1 MARRAAHTLVFIGV
15 NRIDR
20 IDFGPG
26 PDFAVLGAKHQAAL
40 ANEEPEILL
49 ESVLVGGARVG
60 KSVWVLWEGA
70 TAIMLDMSSGV
81 VVGLEKNQL
90 ADALSFEAEPLTG
103 LPATESAIG
112 GVSQRATKD
121 LLPDTK
127 RYWVTQIPAVV
138 RDKLDEAVTRTG
150 AKLLGIAHPGGL
162 PRAHWG
168 ESAEAERAIDW
179 RRVEIWQDLTFSL
192 HGRPDGTTE
201 TRVIRSSPGSEKWA
215 SDLPSEGP
223 VSWMGPGPVTRVGPD
238 GRRVTDSLTLLSGDG
253 SPLETEKIDLARDK
267 GPMEWLRAWIEELS
281 STSRRVPVVER
292 FTNASPNRKF
302 YVAGG
307 VLAGLALAACIVHGE
322 VVGYQTA
329 ATNTRAVQ
337 LEALRAQMTPID
349 KSKQDESETQALAE
363 KLKGQLT
370 DLDTQLQQ
378 LQEQASDL
386 DKKQAEIAER
396 RNRVLYL
403 QTIQRPAL
411 AMLLDAVAKVEDD
424 PQAEVV
430 IKDIR
435 QSPDG
440 GSLVLT
446 GLSKHATEVNAFAVE
461 LQTQLTLKEWK
472 VGAAQ
477 KKLRGDLQAF
487 DFTLN
492 LTPASMLGF
501 DSGVADPNEVDQPG
515 ADQNA
520 VGSQTAPP
528 PVDPPVHLKASR
540 ADDDSAMPKLGNG
553 ANGGISANVQTV
565 SGRDHS

>member
-26 PDFAVLGAKHQAAL
+26 PDFAVLGVKHQAAL

-70 TAIMLDMSSGV
+70 TAIMLDMSTGV
-81 VVGLEKNQL
+81 VAGLEKNQL

-127 RYWVTQIPAVV
+127 RYWVTQIPAAV

-168 ESAEAERAIDW
+168 ESVEAERAIEW
-179 RRVEIWQDLTFSL
+179 RRVEIWEELTFSL
-192 HGRPDGTTE
+192 HGRPDGTME

-238 GRRVTDSLTLLSGDG
+238 GRRVTDSLTLLSPDG
-253 SPLETEKIDLARDK
+253 TPLETEKIELARDK
-267 GPMEWLRAWIEELS
+267 VPIEWLRAWIEELTT
-281 STSRRVPVVER
+281 TSRRVPVVER

-302 YVAGG
+302 YIAGG
-307 VLAGLALAACIVHGE
+307 VLAALALAVCIVDGE

-329 ATNTRAVQ
+329 ATNTRAMQ
-337 LEALRAQMTPID
+337 LEELRAQMTPID

-363 KLKGQLT
+363 RLKAQLA
-370 DLDTQLQQ
+370 DLDGQLQQ
-378 LQEQASDL
+378 LKQQASDL

-403 QTIQRPAL
+403 QAIQRPAL
-411 AMLLDAVAKVEDD
+411 AILLDAVAKVEDD

-435 QSPDG
+435 QSADG
-440 GSLVLT
+440 SSLVLT
-446 GLSKHATEVNAFAVE
+446 GLSKHATEANAFAVQ
-461 LQTQLTLKEWK
+461 LQSRLTLKEWK

-477 KKLRGDLQAF
+477 KKLRNDLQAF
-487 DFTLN
+487 DFSLS
-492 LTPASMLGF
+492 LTPASMLGL
-501 DSGVADPNEVDQPG
+501 DSGVADPNEVDPNV
-515 ADQNA
+515 ADPNT
-520 VGSQTAPP
+520 VGSEAVPP
-528 PVDPPVHLKASR
+528 PAISPAHSTPSR
-540 ADDDSAMPKLGNG
+540 AADGSAIPKPDNG
-553 ANGGISANVQTV
+553 SNGRVSTNIQPA

>member
-1 MARRAAHTLVFIGV
+1 LVFIGV

-20 IDFGPG
+20 IDFGPA
-26 PDFAVLGAKHQAAL
+26 PDFAVLAVKHQTAL

-49 ESVLVGGARVG
+49 ESALVGGARVG

-127 RYWVTQIPAVV
+127 RYWVTQIPAAV
-138 RDKLDEAVTRTG
+138 RDKMDEAVTRTG

-168 ESAEAERAIDW
+168 ESVEAERAVEW
-179 RRVEIWQDLTFSL
+179 RRVEIWEDLTFSL

-253 SPLETEKIDLARDK
+253 TPLETEKIELPRDK
-267 GPMEWLRAWIEELS
+267 VPVEWLRAWIEELT
-281 STSRRVPVVER
+281 STSRRVPIVER
-292 FTNASPNRKF
+292 FSNASPNQKF

-322 VVGYQTA
+322 VMGYQTA
-329 ATNTRAVQ
+329 ATNTRAMQ
-337 LEALRAQMTPID
+337 LEELRAQMTPID
-349 KSKQDESETQALAE
+349 KSKQDESETEALAE
-363 KLKGQLT
+363 KLKSQLT
-370 DLDTQLQQ
+370 DLDAQLQQ
-378 LQEQASDL
+378 LNQQAADL

-396 RNRVLYL
+396 RNRVMYL
-403 QTIQRPAL
+403 QSIQRPAL

-446 GLSKHATEVNAFAVE
+446 GLSKHATEVNAFAVQ

-477 KKLRGDLQAF
+477 KRLRDDLQAF

-492 LTPASMLGF
+492 LAPASMLGL
-501 DSGVADPNEVDQPG
+501 DSGVADPNEIDPNI
-515 ADQNA
+515 ADPNA
-520 VGSQTAPP
+520 AGSEGAPP
-528 PVDPPVHLKASR
+528 PANPQAHSKPSG
-540 ADDDSAMPKLGNG
+540 ADDQSAIPEPGNG
-553 ANGGISANVQTV
+553 AYGGITTNVPTV

>member
-26 PDFAVLGAKHQAAL
+26 PDFAVLGVKHQSAL

-49 ESVLVGGARVG
+49 ESALVGGARVG

-103 LPATESAIG
+103 LPAMESAIG

-127 RYWVTQIPAVV
+127 RYWVTQIPAAV

-168 ESAEAERAIDW
+168 ESVEAERAIEW
-179 RRVEIWQDLTFSL
+179 RRVEIWEDLTFSL
-192 HGRPDGTTE
+192 HGRSDGTME

-215 SDLPSEGP
+215 SDLPTEGP

-238 GRRVTDSLTLLSGDG
+238 GRRVTDSLTLLSEDG
-253 SPLETEKIDLARDK
+253 TPLETEKIELARDK
-267 GPMEWLRAWIEELS
+267 VPMEWLRAWIEELT

-307 VLAGLALAACIVHGE
+307 ALTALALAVCIVHGE
-322 VVGYQTA
+322 VVSYQTA
-329 ATNTRAVQ
+329 ATNTRAAQ
-337 LEALRAQMTPID
+337 LEELRAQMTPID
-349 KSKQDESETQALAE
+349 KSKQDESETLALAE
-363 KLKGQLT
+363 KLKAQLA
-370 DLDTQLQQ
+370 DLDVQLQQ
-378 LQEQASDL
+378 LKQQASDL
-386 DKKQAEIAER
+386 DKKQEELAER

-403 QTIQRPAL
+403 QTIQRPAVASLL
-411 AMLLDAVAKVEDD
+411 AAVAKVEDD

-435 QSPDG
+435 ESADG
-440 GSLVLT
+440 SSLVLT
-446 GLSKHATEVNAFAVE
+446 GLSKHATEANAFAVQ

-472 VGAAQ
+472 VGPAQ
-477 KKLRGDLQAF
+477 KKLRNDLQAF

-492 LTPASMLGF
+492 LTPASMLSL
-501 DSGVADPNEVDQPG
+501 DSGVADQNGVYPDL
-515 ADQNA
+515 ADPEA
-520 VGSQTAPP
+520 VPP
-528 PVDPPVHLKASR
+528 PANPPAHLKPVR
-540 ADDDSAMPKLGNG
+540 APDESAIPRTDNG
-553 ANGGISANVQTV
+553 SNEGVSSNIQQV